1 MVMQVL
7 KNSLESLYNVYP
19 ASQSKIT
26 CWYGTGPTSEMDS
39 EPSQTLKLCVKI
51 INDRE
56 SLCQCSSHIFG
67 MCPVADLLTHFLAR
81 LSFYIP

>member
-7 KNSLESLYNVYP
+7 KNSSESLYNVYP

-56 SLCQCSSHIFG
+56 SLFSKIGHLRC
-67 MCPVADLLTHFLAR
+67 LTT
-81 LSFYIP
+81 IPGHGLN